1 MVFHYYAR
9 FCSKEGQGVTWI
21 SFHWHSRAE
30 EKRQLRGLLNRQRA
44 LAGMVTSLVLKGTL
58 PELISIM
65 QILSPDL
72 LLSDQQLSH
81 LGQVSQGRQEGLMAI
96 HFSHLNSCQILLL
109 MPGEG
114 ISTVICWEEVE
125 NTVPHPSTV
134 PLILKRQH
142 ICCKH
147 K

>member
-1 MVFHYYAR
+1 
-9 FCSKEGQGVTWI
+9 
-21 SFHWHSRAE
+21 
-30 EKRQLRGLLNRQRA
+30 
-44 LAGMVTSLVLKGTL
+44 
-58 PELISIM
+58 M

-72 LLSDQQLSH
+72 LLSEQQLCH
-81 LGQVSQGRQEGLMAI
+81 LGQVRQGIQEGLMAI

-109 MPGEG
+109 RPGEG
-114 ISTVICWEEVE
+114 VSTVICSEEVE

-142 ICCKH
+142 ICCKY